1 MFKAHQNKGIQI
13 TFKNGWTIS
22 IQFSDS
28 HYCNNKKTSQSITES
43 ESAEIAIW
51 DKNEEYYKFSDG
63 KNLPRTCLGWCS
75 PDEVAEWITK
85 VSTWETSMFFEHDIV
100 ELTEDLP
107 KAPTGSKGTIIH
119 IYPNAK
125 AYEVEFI
132 SIRDGGIIIETV
144 EPHQIIK
151 CN

>member
-22 IQFSDS
+22 IQFSDK
-28 HYCNNKKTSQSITES
+28 HYCNNKKTSQLITES

-63 KNLPRTCLGWCS
+63 GLCQGWCS

-85 VSTWETSMFFEHDIV
+85 VSTWE
-100 ELTEDLP
+100 
-107 KAPTGSKGTIIH
+107 
-119 IYPNAK
+119 
-125 AYEVEFI
+125 
-132 SIRDGGIIIETV
+132 SI
-144 EPHQIIK
+144 
-151 CN
+151 